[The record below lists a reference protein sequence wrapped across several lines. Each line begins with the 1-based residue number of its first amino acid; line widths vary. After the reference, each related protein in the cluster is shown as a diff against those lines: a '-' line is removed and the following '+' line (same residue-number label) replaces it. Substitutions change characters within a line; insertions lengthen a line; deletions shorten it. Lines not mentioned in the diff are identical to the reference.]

1 MHCRSTCSI
10 GCPKPRS
17 MPSESAATSSAS
29 RTVVICRDSVCTRRT
44 LRPHRSGGKA
54 EFAQASVGRP
64 RRLWLEVVG
73 QRARNCGP
81 YGPLTQA
88 AQGHSVSLSHR
99 ERGGEMAKTRLAA
112 LAAVAAAAFIPSAT
126 NAFAHTATLAAATS
140 TTAADLTPS
149 SVQASATTVGAGH
162 ALTTTYT
169 VTNSGGSATQP
180 WTDSVFLSKDTSLD
194 GTDVALGSTSITSD
208 LAALGSY
215 VTSVAGTVPVG
226 TPGGTYYVLV
236 ETDSGNVVTEGDETN
251 NVAASSSITVDSPDL
266 GLLNEGTGGVQGFP
280 NPVATGTFQ
289 FSANTVG
296 AGHNFNVTYTLQN
309 HDLGDTTQPFN
320 NQLYLSHDPVL
331 DSGDLLLDTQTF
343 TSPLAGA
350 STINNPT
357 NINIFRQNLQVPTGT
372 PGGNYY
378 VIVKLDSGNNLAE
391 TNLIPTALNG
401 ENDNTVV
408 LNGLLQIDSPD
419 LGLLNEGT
427 GGVQGFPNAV
437 ATGTFQFSADTVG
450 AGHSF
455 NVTYT
460 LQNHDLG
467 DTTQPFNNQLYLSH
481 DPVLDSGDLLLD
493 TQTFTSPLAGASTI
507 NNPTNIN
514 IFRSNLQVPVGTPG
528 GNYYVIVKL
537 DSGNNLAE
545 TNLIPTALNG
555 ENDNTGVLTV
565 LLTVAAPDR
574 QVFSG
579 PVFTLPN
586 GATAANP
593 GDTIKVTYAIK
604 NAGGGDAVG
613 SWNDKLY
620 LSADSTLD
628 GGDPLVGTVA
638 HIGGLTTGSTYTVTD
653 TPIVVPNGTTPG
665 TYRIFV
671 RTDDGNPVGE
681 VDETNKTPPSCT

>member
-54 EFAQASVGRP
+54 EFARASVGRP

-73 QRARNCGP
+73 QRARTCGP

-112 LAAVAAAAFIPSAT
+112 LAAVAAAAFITSAT

-140 TTAADLTPS
+140 TTAADLTPL

-162 ALTTTYT
+162 SLTTTYT
-169 VTNSGGSATQP
+169 VTNSGGGSATQP

-266 GLLNEGTGGVQGFP
+266 GLLNEGTGGVPGFL
-280 NPVATGTFQ
+280 NAVATSSFV

-296 AGHNFNVTYTLQN
+296 AGHNFSVTYTLQN

-350 STINNPT
+350 TALNNPT
-357 NINIFRQNLQVPTGT
+357 DLLIFRNTLLVPTGP

-378 VIVKLDSGNNLAE
+378 VIVKLDSSNNLAE

-427 GGVQGFPNAV
+427 GGVPGFPNAV
-437 ATGTFQFSADTVG
+437 ATSSFVFSANTVG
-450 AGHSF
+450 AGHNFS
-455 NVTYT
+455 VTYT

-493 TQTFTSPLAGASTI
+493 TQTFTSPLAGATAL
-507 NNPTNIN
+507 NQPTDLL
-514 IFRSNLQVPVGTPG
+514 IFRNNLLVPVGTPG

-537 DSGNNLAE
+537 DSSNNLAE

-555 ENDNTGVLTV
+555 ENDNTVVLNG
-565 LLTVAAPDR
+565 LLTVAAPDL

-579 PVFTLPN
+579 PTFTLPN

-604 NAGGGDAVG
+604 NAGSGDAAG
-613 SWNDKLY
+613 SWNDRLY

-628 GGDPLVGTVA
+628 GGDPLVA
-638 HIGGLTTGSTYTVTD
+638 
-653 TPIVVPNGTTPG
+653 
-665 TYRIFV
+665 
-671 RTDDGNPVGE
+671 
-681 VDETNKTPPSCT
+681 